1 MTIKIKNNK
10 IENEKKF
17 INVKLYGEKPSIV
30 KAPSKKGAKN
40 ITKNLLFNKA
50 DKLKSSLSSN
60 RIYNFFFNSIH
71 FKIIIIFNMVV
82 TDQMQKSMHPSFIEF

>member
-1 MTIKIKNNK
+1 MEFFFLYLDCVFFLTIKINNNK

-40 ITKNLLFNKA
+40 ITKNLLLSKVV
-50 DKLKSSLSSN
+50 KL
-60 RIYNFFFNSIH
+60 
-71 FKIIIIFNMVV
+71 
-82 TDQMQKSMHPSFIEF
+82 

>member
-1 MTIKIKNNK
+1 MKLFLIIKIKNNK

-40 ITKNLLFNKA
+40 ITKNLLLSKEV
-50 DKLKSSLSSN
+50 KLNPLLLIN
-60 RIYNFFFNSIH
+60 
-71 FKIIIIFNMVV
+71 
-82 TDQMQKSMHPSFIEF
+82 